1 MSTDFSSNI
10 DKLDFTQT
18 LHDRHVRRV
27 YLVTYSQANLVEF
40 PICRVFIDKALKF
53 FMKQKDGKNP
63 PL

>member
-1 MSTDFSSNI
+1 MSTDFSSSI

-18 LHDRHVRRV
+18 LHDRQVRRV

-40 PICRVFIDKALKF
+40 PICRVFIDKTLKF
-53 FMKQKDGKNP
+53 FMKQKGGKNP